1 MLCQTKGD
9 TEGSCLEKLCVLTP
23 EDLMREFITVQGWGS
38 LTGLWFVQDLYSLNL
53 ISSPDGSDGK
63 ASAYNAGDLSSIPGS

>member
-1 MLCQTKGD
+1 
-9 TEGSCLEKLCVLTP
+9 
-23 EDLMREFITVQGWGS
+23 MRECITVQGWGS